1 MKNAEQTE
9 FKTVAQRYAQALIEL
24 CETHSVSKN
33 DILNDLKNIVDT
45 VESSQDLVNLIK
57 APNISKSD
65 KQNVVQKIF
74 DGKIN
79 NITRNFIL
87 FLIEKDR
94 FGIIEN
100 IMYEFKSELD
110 KENNLVQIEIVS
122 AVGLDDNTKQTI
134 KDRLS
139 GKLQKQVNVDWSVN
153 PDIIAG
159 LVFVVGDSIIDTSL
173 KSKLQMIGR
182 NIIK

>member
-9 FKTVAQRYAQALIEL
+9 FKIVADRYAKALREL
-24 CETHSVSKN
+24 CESNNVSKE
-33 DILNDLKNIVDT
+33 DILRDLENV
-45 VESSQDLVNLIK
+45 VETIHSSQDLINLIK
-57 APNISKSD
+57 APNVSKSD
-65 KQNVVQKIF
+65 KQNVIQRIF

-79 NITRNFIL
+79 NITKNFIL
-87 FLIEKDR
+87 YLIEKDR

-100 IMYEFKSELD
+100 ILFEFKSGLD
-110 KENNLVQIEIVS
+110 KEYNLVQIEIVS
-122 AVGLDDNTKQTI
+122 AINLDDNTKQTI

-159 LVFVVGDSIIDTSL
+159 LVFIVGDSIIDTSM

>member
-9 FKTVAQRYAQALIEL
+9 FKTVADRYAKALREL
-24 CETHSVSKN
+24 CESNNVSKE
-33 DILNDLKNIVDT
+33 DILRDLENIV
-45 VESSQDLVNLIK
+45 EAIKSSQDLMNLIK
-57 APNISKSD
+57 APNVSKSE
-65 KQNVVQKIF
+65 KQNVIQRIF
-74 DGKIN
+74 DGRIN
-79 NITRNFIL
+79 NITKNFIL
-87 FLIEKDR
+87 YLIEKDR

-100 IMYEFKSELD
+100 IMFEFKSGLD
-110 KENNLVQIEIVS
+110 REHNLVQIEIVS
-122 AVGLDDNTKQTI
+122 AINLDDNTKQTI

-159 LVFVVGDSIIDTSL
+159 LVFIVGDSIIDTSM

>member
-1 MKNAEQTE
+1 MFHKYG
-9 FKTVAQRYAQALIEL
+9 KL
-24 CETHSVSKN
+24 
-33 DILNDLKNIVDT
+33 DLKNIVDT

-79 NITRNFIL
+79 NITRNFVL

-100 IMYEFKSELD
+100 ITYEFKSELD
-110 KENNLVQIEIVS
+110 EM
-122 AVGLDDNTKQTI
+122 
-134 KDRLS
+134 
-139 GKLQKQVNVDWSVN
+139 
-153 PDIIAG
+153 
-159 LVFVVGDSIIDTSL
+159 L
-173 KSKLQMIGR
+173 K
-182 NIIK
+182 

>member
-9 FKTVAQRYAQALIEL
+9 FKTVAERYAKALIEL
-24 CETHSVSKN
+24 CESHSAAKE
-33 DILNDLKNIVDT
+33 DILKDLENIV
-45 VESSQDLVNLIK
+45 EAIKSSTDLQNLIK
-57 APNISKSD
+57 APNVSKTD

-79 NITRNFIL
+79 NITKNFIL
-87 FLIEKDR
+87 YLIEKDR
-94 FGIIEN
+94 FNIIEN
-100 IMYEFKSELD
+100 IMNEFKSSLD
-110 KENNLVQIEIVS
+110 REHNLIQIEIVS
-122 AVGLDDNTKQTI
+122 AIELDDKMKQTI

-139 GKLQKQVNVDWSVN
+139 GKLQKQIDVDWSIN

-159 LVFVVGDSIIDTSL
+159 LVFVVKDSIIDTSL